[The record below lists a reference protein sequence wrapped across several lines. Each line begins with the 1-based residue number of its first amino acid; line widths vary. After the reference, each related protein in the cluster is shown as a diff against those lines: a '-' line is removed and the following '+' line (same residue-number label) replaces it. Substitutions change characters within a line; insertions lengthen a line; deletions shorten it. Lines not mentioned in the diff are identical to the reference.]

1 MKTWSSL
8 LRKEYLL
15 NRTLVRGGLLLVVL
29 SFLLASYLKFRYQ
42 SHNPGLVLMQ
52 PLAGLWIWYLPV
64 FLFTSLSKE
73 WKYTSHLWLH
83 LPQSGWQLLAA
94 KFLAGLP
101 AMLGTMILYGLLTAW
116 IAWED
121 LMPLLSAYSIPF
133 SIVLQWAAILLVII
147 LAMSFYLGLWAVMA
161 SVAMASF
168 KHLFRRGRWLV
179 GLGVLLLPTWG
190 MSALGRT
197 SFYQGLTQWGAFQVS
212 LPLPPE
218 LISLSKAFTYS
229 FYAGEVLFY
238 LLICAG
244 LFFLA
249 GWLLDYKVEV

>member
-8 LRKEYLL
+8 VRKEYLL
-15 NRTLVRGGLLLVVL
+15 NRNLVRGGFLLVII
-29 SFLLASYLKFRYQ
+29 SFLLAYYLKFRYQ
-42 SHNPGLVLMQ
+42 SPNPGLVLLL
-52 PLAGLWIWYLPV
+52 PLASLWIWYLPIY
-64 FLFTSLSKE
+64 LFTSLSKE

-101 AMLGTMILYGLLTAW
+101 AMLSSMIFYGLLSTC
-116 IAWED
+116 IAWEN
-121 LMPLLSAYSIPF
+121 LMPLLSAYSVPF
-133 SIVLQWAAILLVII
+133 SLVLQWAAIFLVFT
-147 LAMSFYLGLWAVMA
+147 LAASFYLGLWAVMA
-161 SVAMASF
+161 SVAMASVKSF
-168 KHLFRRGRWLV
+168 LRRGRWLV

-190 MSALGRT
+190 MGSLANT
-197 SFYQGLTQWGAFQVS
+197 SVYQSLTHWGAFQVA
-212 LPLPPE
+212 LPLPQE
-218 LISLSKAFTYS
+218 FIHLSQAFTYTL
-229 FYAGEVLFY
+229 YAGEVLFY